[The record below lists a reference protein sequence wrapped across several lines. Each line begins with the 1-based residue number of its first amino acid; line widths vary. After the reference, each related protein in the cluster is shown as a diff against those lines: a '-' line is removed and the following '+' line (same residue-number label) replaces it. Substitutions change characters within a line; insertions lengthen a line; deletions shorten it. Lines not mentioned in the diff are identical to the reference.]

1 MKVITIK
8 EFAQENNIVNYVK
21 TVRTNTNGYCY
32 VTFVNETNEATNV
45 YLSRKLGEE
54 ISEGDS
60 VVEMFKTHECAVF
73 EVVNADGE
81 TRIKLGSRS
90 ESLRGSIEDLF

>member
-1 MKVITIK
+1 MKTLTIK
-8 EFAQENNIVNYVK
+8 EFVQENNFTSYVK
-21 TVRTNTNGYCY
+21 TVRTNTNGYCF
-32 VTFVNETNEATNV
+32 VTFINEANEATNV

-54 ISEGDS
+54 ISAGDS
-60 VVEMFKTHECAVF
+60 VVEMFKAHECAVF